1 MQPSDAQKEAGNYRK
16 DHISFQGL
24 PISIETRKGET
35 RGGTGPNGHKWSVKL
50 PYDYGYI
57 KRTEGAD
64 GDHVDVCIGP
74 HHQSDHV
81 FVVDQHD
88 HRSGKFDEHKVML
101 GYRTKSEAEHAYVGG
116 FSDGKGSLRMK
127 NMVAMPMAQFK
138 LWLKRGN
145 TKKPTKSQSN
155 IERAL
160 NMTSLYSLGHDRD
173 AG

>member
-1 MQPSDAQKEAGNYRK
+1 MQPTDAQKAAGNYKK

-24 PISIETRKGET
+24 PISVETRKGQT
-35 RGGTGPNGHKWSVKL
+35 RSGTGPDGRKWSVKL

-74 HHQSDHV
+74 DHQSDHV

-88 HRSGKFDEHKVML
+88 HLDGKFDEHKVML
-101 GYRTKSEAEHAYVGG
+101 GYRTQSEAEHAYRAG
-116 FSDGKGSLRMK
+116 FSDGKGHLRMK
-127 NMVAMPMAQFK
+127 KVVAMPMAQFK

-145 TKKPTKSQSN
+145 TTKP
-155 IERAL
+155 IARAL
-160 NMTSLYSLGHDRD
+160 KMTSLYSLGHDRD